1 MPEEPCQCPDCQ
13 RFYREHDRLIR
24 EFPTL
29 RQQQE
34 LNWAALQ
41 SFRTLSGRVLED
53 LQKQQGARQQQDQ
66 AAANARGPAASADES
81 SDGLQQAMAD
91 LENINAHLFSIE
103 ALMER
108 VFDVRVPEEIEQK
121 FRELAGELAPDPL
134 NVDRLRLNRL
144 LHQTPD
150 LPRPQLKQASRCVA
164 DKGGQ
169 SFPPRPFGITTVE
182 KSPHQDKAVA
192 SS

>member
-24 EFPTL
+24 ENPTL

-41 SFRTLSGRVLED
+41 SFRTLAGRALEE
-53 LQKQQGARQQQDQ
+53 LQKIHGDGESAPPSAPSMAPAVPPGSGHGDGAEED
-66 AAANARGPAASADES
+66 AI
-81 SDGLQQAMAD
+81 QQAIGD

-108 VFDVRVPEEIEQK
+108 IFDVRVPDEVEQK
-121 FRELAGELAPDPL
+121 FKEMAGELAPDPL
-134 NVDRLRLNRL
+134 NADRLRLNRL

-150 LPRPQLKQASRCVA
+150 LPDRS
-164 DKGGQ
+164 
-169 SFPPRPFGITTVE
+169 
-182 KSPHQDKAVA
+182 
-192 SS
+192 

>member
-53 LQKQQGARQQQDQ
+53 LQKQQGLRQPQD
-66 AAANARGPAASADES
+66 PSAASATPGVGADETP
-81 SDGLQQAMAD
+81 DPLHQAMAD

-108 VFDVRVPEEIEQK
+108 VFDVRVPEEIERK
-121 FRELAGELAPDPL
+121 FREFAGELAPDPL

-150 LPRPQLKQASRCVA
+150 LPDRN
-164 DKGGQ
+164 
-169 SFPPRPFGITTVE
+169 
-182 KSPHQDKAVA
+182 
-192 SS
+192 

>member
-24 EFPTL
+24 ENPTL

-34 LNWAALQ
+34 LSWAALQ

-53 LQKQQGARQQQDQ
+53 LQKQH
-66 AAANARGPAASADES
+66 GPRSSDGQVHATPVGSADEPT
-81 SDGLQQAMAD
+81 DALQQAMAD
-91 LENINAHLFSIE
+91 MENINAHLFSIE

-108 VFDVRVPEEIEQK
+108 IFDVRVPEDIEQK

-134 NVDRLRLNRL
+134 NADRLRLNRL

-150 LPRPQLKQASRCVA
+150 LPDHK
-164 DKGGQ
+164 
-169 SFPPRPFGITTVE
+169 
-182 KSPHQDKAVA
+182 
-192 SS
+192 

>member
-1 MPEEPCQCPDCQ
+1 MINPREAVPEEPCQCPDCQ

-24 EFPTL
+24 ENPSL

-41 SFRTLSGRVLED
+41 SFRTLAGRVLEE
-53 LQKQQGARQQQDQ
+53 LQKQTSDSDVPPAPPQ
-66 AAANARGPAASADES
+66 ADALAAGGSPTPAGTAPPEPDAI
-81 SDGLQQAMAD
+81 QQAMAD

-108 VFDVRVPEEIEQK
+108 IFDVRVPEEVEQK
-121 FRELAGELAPDPL
+121 FREVAVELAPDPL
-134 NVDRLRLNRL
+134 NADRLRLNRL

-150 LPRPQLKQASRCVA
+150 LPDRDR
-164 DKGGQ
+164 
-169 SFPPRPFGITTVE
+169 T
-182 KSPHQDKAVA
+182 
-192 SS
+192 

>member
-1 MPEEPCQCPDCQ
+1 MPEEPCQCPDCK

-29 RQQQE
+29 RHQQE

-53 LQKQQGARQQQDQ
+53 LQKQQSV
-66 AAANARGPAASADES
+66 NNHEKSSKSSSPAEAGEES
-81 SDGLQQAMAD
+81 DDSLQQAIAD
-91 LENINAHLFSIE
+91 LENVNAHLFSIE
-103 ALMER
+103 VLMER
-108 VFDVRVPEEIEQK
+108 IFDVKVPEDIEQK
-121 FRELAGELAPDPL
+121 FLELAGELAPDPL

-150 LPRPQLKQASRCVA
+150 LP
-164 DKGGQ
+164 DKN
-169 SFPPRPFGITTVE
+169 
-182 KSPHQDKAVA
+182 
-192 SS
+192 

>member
-53 LQKQQGARQQQDQ
+53 LQKHQGNRQQVDSDK
-66 AAANARGPAASADES
+66 AAATPGAT
-81 SDGLQQAMAD
+81 SDDNPDALQQAMAD

-121 FRELAGELAPDPL
+121 FREFAGELAPDPL

-150 LPRPQLKQASRCVA
+150 LPDRS
-164 DKGGQ
+164 
-169 SFPPRPFGITTVE
+169 
-182 KSPHQDKAVA
+182 
-192 SS
+192 

>member
-53 LQKQQGARQQQDQ
+53 LQKQQSARQQQDQ

-144 LHQTPD
+144 LHQPPD
-150 LPRPQLKQASRCVA
+150 LPDRS
-164 DKGGQ
+164 
-169 SFPPRPFGITTVE
+169 
-182 KSPHQDKAVA
+182 
-192 SS
+192 

>member
-1 MPEEPCQCPDCQ
+1 MPEEPCQCPDCL

-34 LNWAALQ
+34 INWAALQ
-41 SFRTLSGRVLED
+41 SFRSLCGKVLED
-53 LQKQQGARQQQDQ
+53 LQKQVSQHSS
-66 AAANARGPAASADES
+66 NKLEEKLLKGPLDKKEQSINQVIS
-81 SDGLQQAMAD
+81 D

-103 ALMER
+103 TLMEKI
-108 VFDVRVPEEIEQK
+108 FDVKVPDTVEDK
-121 FRELAGELAPDPL
+121 FREIAGELAPDPL

-150 LPRPQLKQASRCVA
+150 LP
-164 DKGGQ
+164 DK
-169 SFPPRPFGITTVE
+169 
-182 KSPHQDKAVA
+182 
-192 SS
+192 

>member
-1 MPEEPCQCPDCQ
+1 
-13 RFYREHDRLIR
+13 LIR
-24 EFPTL
+24 ESPTL

-53 LQKQQGARQQQDQ
+53 LQKQHGSCQIAD
-66 AAANARGPAASADES
+66 AAASKPAVSGAPVPEES
-81 SDGLQQAMAD
+81 GDAIQQAIAD

-150 LPRPQLKQASRCVA
+150 LPDRS
-164 DKGGQ
+164 
-169 SFPPRPFGITTVE
+169 
-182 KSPHQDKAVA
+182 
-192 SS
+192 

>member
-66 AAANARGPAASADES
+66 AAANARGPAASAEES

-150 LPRPQLKQASRCVA
+150 LPDRS
-164 DKGGQ
+164 
-169 SFPPRPFGITTVE
+169 
-182 KSPHQDKAVA
+182 
-192 SS
+192 

>member
-1 MPEEPCQCPDCQ
+1 MMGANDQGTAVPEEPCQCPDCQ

-24 EFPTL
+24 ENPSL

-41 SFRTLSGRVLED
+41 SFRTLAGRVMEE
-53 LQKQQGARQQQDQ
+53 LQKQQEAAESAANSPQSAPAVPGAGGGADQALDQ
-66 AAANARGPAASADES
+66 AAEPDAV
-81 SDGLQQAMAD
+81 QQAMAD

-108 VFDVRVPEEIEQK
+108 IFDVRVPEEVEQK
-121 FRELAGELAPDPL
+121 FREVAGELAPDPL
-134 NVDRLRLNRL
+134 NADRLRLNRL

-150 LPRPQLKQASRCVA
+150 LP
-164 DKGGQ
+164 G
-169 SFPPRPFGITTVE
+169 
-182 KSPHQDKAVA
+182 
-192 SS
+192 

>member
-1 MPEEPCQCPDCQ
+1 MTARDCIAG
-13 RFYREHDRLIR
+13 RALPVPGLPTVYREHDRLIR
-24 EFPTL
+24 ESPTL

-53 LQKQQGARQQQDQ
+53 LQKQHGSRQTAD
-66 AAANARGPAASADES
+66 AAASKPAATGAPLPEES
-81 SDGLQQAMAD
+81 GDGLQQAIAD

-150 LPRPQLKQASRCVA
+150 LPDRN
-164 DKGGQ
+164 
-169 SFPPRPFGITTVE
+169 
-182 KSPHQDKAVA
+182 
-192 SS
+192 

>member
-34 LNWAALQ
+34 INWAALQ
-41 SFRTLSGRVLED
+41 SFRTLSGRVLEE
-53 LQKQQGARQQQDQ
+53 LQK
-66 AAANARGPAASADES
+66 NHES
-81 SDGLQQAMAD
+81 SPNTDLPSDSVSSSGVSEDVNDSIQQVIAD

-108 VFDVRVPEEIEQK
+108 VFDVRVPEAIEQK
-121 FRELAGELAPDPL
+121 FREHAGELAPDPL
-134 NVDRLRLNRL
+134 NLDRLRLNRL

-150 LPRPQLKQASRCVA
+150 MPDRN
-164 DKGGQ
+164 
-169 SFPPRPFGITTVE
+169 
-182 KSPHQDKAVA
+182 
-192 SS
+192 

>member
-1 MPEEPCQCPDCQ
+1 VPEEPCQCPDCQ

-24 EFPTL
+24 ENPTL

-34 LNWAALQ
+34 LSWAALQ
-41 SFRTLSGRVLED
+41 SFRTLAGRVLED
-53 LQKQQGARQQQDQ
+53 LQKLYGDEPPAPP
-66 AAANARGPAASADES
+66 AAATAAAAAPGGGPTDAADQDAM
-81 SDGLQQAMAD
+81 QQAIGD

-108 VFDVRVPEEIEQK
+108 IFDVRVPEEVEQK

-134 NVDRLRLNRL
+134 NADRLRLNRL

-150 LPRPQLKQASRCVA
+150 LPDR
-164 DKGGQ
+164 
-169 SFPPRPFGITTVE
+169 
-182 KSPHQDKAVA
+182 
-192 SS
+192 

>member
-1 MPEEPCQCPDCQ
+1 MPKGGQIHSRLNGCHDEECVRGTAVPEEPCQCPDCQ

-53 LQKQQGARQQQDQ
+53 LQKQHGSRSTE
-66 AAANARGPAASADES
+66 ASSTQPLSVAGGGEES
-81 SDGLQQAMAD
+81 SDALQQAMAD

-150 LPRPQLKQASRCVA
+150 LPDRS
-164 DKGGQ
+164 
-169 SFPPRPFGITTVE
+169 
-182 KSPHQDKAVA
+182 
-192 SS
+192 

>member
-1 MPEEPCQCPDCQ
+1 VPEEPCQCPECQ

-24 EFPTL
+24 ENPTL

-41 SFRTLSGRVLED
+41 SFRTLAGRVMEE
-53 LQKQQGARQQQDQ
+53 LQKQQNSTEAPGPSATSSVAGDLAGAGAGS
-66 AAANARGPAASADES
+66 AAGREAEAAPDP
-81 SDGLQQAMAD
+81 DPLQQAMAD

-108 VFDVRVPEEIEQK
+108 IFDVRVPDAV
-121 FRELAGELAPDPL
+121 ELFCRVIAALLAPHPL
-134 NVDRLRLNRL
+134 NADRLRFNRL

-150 LPRPQLKQASRCVA
+150 LP
-164 DKGGQ
+164 
-169 SFPPRPFGITTVE
+169 
-182 KSPHQDKAVA
+182 
-192 SS
+192 

>member
-53 LQKQQGARQQQDQ
+53 LQKQQNSRQQQDQ
-66 AAANARGPAASADES
+66 PAAGVSAGAPPAEES
-81 SDGLQQAMAD
+81 GDALQQAMAD

-150 LPRPQLKQASRCVA
+150 LPDRS
-164 DKGGQ
+164 
-169 SFPPRPFGITTVE
+169 
-182 KSPHQDKAVA
+182 
-192 SS
+192 